1 MKPITKM
8 NGRVALLTLLIASAL
23 VLPLRIVASKY
34 GAGGG
39 PVHTEPGENGMSADL
54 TERFSQLPISF
65 EENRGQAASS
75 IKYQSRV
82 PGYRFRF
89 ASSEAF
95 VEMETDAREADTIAS
110 HGIAAGSREKRASLR
125 LGFPGSNPSVCPK
138 GEGQLAGTSNY
149 FIGTDPR
156 QWLENVPTYAR
167 VKYDTLYTGVD
178 VAFYGNQQRLE
189 YDFTVAPGARYEII
203 RIGFEGADR
212 IRLDDGGDLEIEALN
227 RKFLQARPMAY
238 QEVNG
243 TRETIAARYV
253 VEGNSQIG
261 FEIGAYD
268 SNRALIIDPVF
279 SYSTYLGNAAIN
291 SVAVDRAG
299 NAYVTGTYSLDNFG
313 PSFDA
318 FVMKLNPEGTAL
330 VYSTFLGGSDRM
342 IPKGI
347 QNGAF
352 DIAVDSNGNAYV
364 TGSTTSKDFPTT
376 PGAFQT
382 ALQGTIAGR
391 KSAFVTK
398 LNATGDAL
406 AYSTY
411 LGGSDNFSS
420 SGQAI
425 VVDEAGNAYVTGS
438 TESMNFPLVNP
449 LQSINRGGTC
459 FGGDV
464 VFLCH
469 TEAFVTKLNALGTG
483 LIYSTYLGGE
493 RDDSGSDI
501 AIDGAGSAYVVG
513 TTSASGFPTKN
524 PLQPLN
530 AGSTDLFIAKLS
542 ADGNQLVYS
551 TLLGGSGNDTANGVA
566 VDLSGNAY
574 VIGRTSST
582 DFPTNPGSLQE
593 ANASST
599 AFKSTDG
606 GTTWSAINRGLPGS
620 DAWVGKLLLDPMD
633 ASTLYAITSG
643 GLFKSTNG
651 GHSWRSLAL
660 RFFTD
665 LVIDPTNSSTLYAAF
680 SGIFLFGG
688 VDKSTDGGRT
698 WFEADSGLAPNAPFS
713 ILIDPK
719 SPTTL
724 YAAAVLIDGR
734 GRSAGI
740 FKSTDGGI
748 RWFPSAR
755 GISPLNVFTFALAP
769 AKPRK
774 LYTFSG
780 GMIFR
785 STNHAKKWKP
795 GGLASSVSAASLAV
809 DPLDPNTIYLGTP
822 SGVFKSTDGAE
833 TWAIKPLHAN
843 IALLVV
849 DPKNPSTIYAAG
861 RDFANVDSNFKS
873 TDGGESW
880 KAIGRIVGHP
890 VLTFAID
897 PNDTARIYAGVASGS
912 ADAFIAKISP
922 TGAALLYS
930 TYIGGSGDDTARAIA
945 VDAQGNA
952 YLTGQ
957 TSSEDFLIKNAVQLR
972 KQGSPASYDAFLTK
986 LDSSGAP
993 IFSSY
998 LGGSGN
1004 DDARALA
1011 LDGAGG
1017 VYIVGGTDS
1026 DDFPT
1031 LNPLQRT
1038 RNGSFGNGF
1047 ITKVV
1052 DAPAAAAEFLSRKTL
1067 VRLDSQHRFAYR

>member
-1 MKPITKM
+1 
-8 NGRVALLTLLIASAL
+8 LIASAL

-110 HGIAAGSREKRASLR
+110 HGIAAGSGEKRASLR
-125 LGFPGSNPSVCPK
+125 LAFPGSNPSVCPK

-156 QWLENVPTYAR
+156 QWLANVPIYAR
-167 VKYDTLYTGVD
+167 VKYVTLYTGVD

-347 QNGAF
+347 QNRAF

-382 ALQGTIAGR
+382 TLPGR
-391 KSAFVTK
+391 SPGRRSAFVTK
-398 LNATGDAL
+398 LSSTGDAL
-406 AYSTY
+406 VYSTY
-411 LGGSDNFSS
+411 LGGTDNFSQS
-420 SGQAI
+420 SGQGI
-425 VVDEAGNAYVTGS
+425 VVDQASNAYVTGS
-438 TESMNFPLVNP
+438 TDSFRFPLVNP
-449 LQSINRGGTC
+449 VQSINRGGTC

-464 VFLCH
+464 GFLCNS
-469 TEAFVTKLNALGTG
+469 EAFVTKLNALGTA

-493 RDDSGSDI
+493 GDDSGSDI

-566 VDLSGNAY
+566 VDLS
-574 VIGRTSST
+574 
-582 DFPTNPGSLQE
+582 
-593 ANASST
+593 
-599 AFKSTDG
+599 
-606 GTTWSAINRGLPGS
+606 
-620 DAWVGKLLLDPMD
+620 
-633 ASTLYAITSG
+633 
-643 GLFKSTNG
+643 
-651 GHSWRSLAL
+651 
-660 RFFTD
+660 
-665 LVIDPTNSSTLYAAF
+665 
-680 SGIFLFGG
+680 
-688 VDKSTDGGRT
+688 
-698 WFEADSGLAPNAPFS
+698 
-713 ILIDPK
+713 
-719 SPTTL
+719 
-724 YAAAVLIDGR
+724 
-734 GRSAGI
+734 
-740 FKSTDGGI
+740 
-748 RWFPSAR
+748 
-755 GISPLNVFTFALAP
+755 
-769 AKPRK
+769 
-774 LYTFSG
+774 
-780 GMIFR
+780 
-785 STNHAKKWKP
+785 
-795 GGLASSVSAASLAV
+795 
-809 DPLDPNTIYLGTP
+809 
-822 SGVFKSTDGAE
+822 
-833 TWAIKPLHAN
+833 
-843 IALLVV
+843 
-849 DPKNPSTIYAAG
+849 
-861 RDFANVDSNFKS
+861 
-873 TDGGESW
+873 
-880 KAIGRIVGHP
+880 
-890 VLTFAID
+890 
-897 PNDTARIYAGVASGS
+897 
-912 ADAFIAKISP
+912 
-922 TGAALLYS
+922 
-930 TYIGGSGDDTARAIA
+930 
-945 VDAQGNA
+945 
-952 YLTGQ
+952 
-957 TSSEDFLIKNAVQLR
+957 
-972 KQGSPASYDAFLTK
+972 
-986 LDSSGAP
+986 
-993 IFSSY
+993 
-998 LGGSGN
+998 
-1004 DDARALA
+1004 
-1011 LDGAGG
+1011 
-1017 VYIVGGTDS
+1017 
-1026 DDFPT
+1026 
-1031 LNPLQRT
+1031 
-1038 RNGSFGNGF
+1038 
-1047 ITKVV
+1047 
-1052 DAPAAAAEFLSRKTL
+1052 
-1067 VRLDSQHRFAYR
+1067 